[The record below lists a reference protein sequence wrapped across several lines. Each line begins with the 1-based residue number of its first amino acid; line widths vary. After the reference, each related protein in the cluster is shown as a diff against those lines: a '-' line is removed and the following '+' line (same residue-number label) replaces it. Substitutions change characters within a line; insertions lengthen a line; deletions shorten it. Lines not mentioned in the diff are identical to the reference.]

1 MAMRNCACEIGECA
15 LCGAEFYS
23 GLTAEQVCQIRE
35 LLVKKTCKPHTVLF
49 RQGEPDSLLFTLRRG
64 LVKLTYSLPDG
75 REQILGLRVAGQLL
89 GFEALSDHRHPYTAE
104 TLTETEL
111 CGIRPQDM
119 LRVLEQNPGSALR
132 IIDDLNQELQRA
144 QALIRDLGLKSAPER
159 LASFLL
165 SLRKHHDLRDK
176 LLVVPLSRREIA
188 ELLGLTIET
197 VSRNITRFA
206 RKGLIQVLR
215 GHIRIVDLAGLQ
227 AQTGSADAR
236 VLTSRELGALEN

>member
-1 MAMRNCACEIGECA
+1 MQNCACEVDECA

-23 GLTAEQVCQIRE
+23 ALTAEQVCQIRE
-35 LLVKKTCKPHTVLF
+35 LLVKKTCKPRTVLF
-49 RQGEPDSLLFTLRRG
+49 RQGESDSLLFMLRRG

-89 GFEALSDHRHPYTAE
+89 GFGALRDHAHPYTAE
-104 TLTETEL
+104 TLTDVDL
-111 CGIRPQDM
+111 CGIRHQDM
-119 LRVLEQNPGSALR
+119 LRVLERNPESALR
-132 IIDDLNQELQRA
+132 VIDSLNQELQRA

-165 SLRKHHDLRDK
+165 SLRQHPDPREN
-176 LLVVPLSRREIA
+176 LLAVPLSRREIA

-227 AQTGSADAR
+227 VQTGAMDVRIVAR
-236 VLTSRELGALEN
+236 RELGALKH